1 MPVNIIVTAKQVI
14 DPETPASALRV
25 DAQGK
30 RMETPPNVPPVING
44 FDENAVEAALKLK
57 DAQGGKVTVI
67 TVGKSFVLDV
77 IKKPLSMGCDELILV
92 QDDAVPGFDAYATA
106 QVLAAAIKKVGQY
119 DLVLCGRQA
128 SDFDQAQVPL
138 GLAELLKLP
147 CVTIAQKVEVKD
159 RQVTVHRAL
168 TDGTEVM
175 EAPLPAVVTVSN
187 ELGQPRYPTL
197 RGIMAASRKQ
207 PTQWK
212 LADLGL
218 DPASLTPRVEVA
230 QVFVP
235 TKQKNVEIITGDT
248 DEEKGWNLARK
259 LREAKLI

>member
-1 MPVNIIVTAKQVI
+1 
-14 DPETPASALRV
+14 
-25 DAQGK
+25 
-30 RMETPPNVPPVING
+30 
-44 FDENAVEAALKLK
+44 
-57 DAQGGKVTVI
+57 
-67 TVGKSFVLDV
+67 
-77 IKKPLSMGCDELILV
+77 
-92 QDDAVPGFDAYATA
+92 
-106 QVLAAAIKKVGQY
+106 VLAAAIKKVGQF

-159 RQVTVHRAL
+159 KQVTVHRAL

-175 EAPLPAVVTVSN
+175 EAPLPALVTVSN
-187 ELGQPRYPTL
+187 ELGAPRYPTL

-218 DPASLTPRVEVA
+218 NAASVSPRVEA
-230 QVFVP
+230 TQVFVP
-235 TKQKNVEIITGDT
+235 TKQKNVEFISGDT

-259 LREAKLI
+259 LRAAKLI